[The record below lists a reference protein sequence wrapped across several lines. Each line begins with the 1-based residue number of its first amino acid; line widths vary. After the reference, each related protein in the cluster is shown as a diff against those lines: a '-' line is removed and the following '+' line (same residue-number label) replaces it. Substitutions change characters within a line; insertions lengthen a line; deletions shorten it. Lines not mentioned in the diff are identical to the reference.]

1 MELPVLPVIALVI
14 TAAAMTIALKVI
26 DDARQARPV
35 PAVQEAD
42 GYWDS
47 TVTHPLSPRAGINRV
62 LDLSAIEASSAAIRE
77 LPAGPFHA
85 DGRAHEVVLGPSAA
99 ATAFQAILANPDS
112 WVTGVAANAP
122 RAGLNSFQSI
132 LGDSDAWVTGVAA
145 NAPRTTD
152 FTDCIH
158 CMQRR

>member
-1 MELPVLPVIALVI
+1 MSAVGASLERRTIQLPVWPVIALVV

-26 DDARQARPV
+26 DDVRPV
-35 PAVQEAD
+35 RPATAVQEAD
-42 GYWDS
+42 GYWNS
-47 TVTHPLSPRAGINRV
+47 SVTHPLSPRAGVLRV

-99 ATAFQAILANPDS
+99 GTAFQGILADP
-112 WVTGVAANAP
+112 
-122 RAGLNSFQSI
+122 
-132 LGDSDAWVTGVAA
+132 DAWVTGVAG